1 MDWSWTVFV
10 DFCIEGGRREGD
22 CCCRNGMEGSRGEE
36 EWSTTPKGKQILEG
50 NHTGVNADG
59 GQEGAMP
66 IIMSLIN
73 YDKDNGAK
81 WPVVVKVI
89 EVAICLCECP
99 SVDSYLLPGCSSI
112 SHP

>member
-1 MDWSWTVFV
+1 
-10 DFCIEGGRREGD
+10 
-22 CCCRNGMEGSRGEE
+22 MEGSRGKR
-36 EWSTTPKGKQILEG
+36 SGQQHQKGNKSSRG
-50 NHTGVNADG
+50 NQTGVNAGG
-59 GQEGAMP
+59 GQEGAMA

-89 EVAICLCECP
+89 GVVICLCECP
-99 SVDSYLLPGCSSI
+99 SVDSYLLPLPEGTLGCSSI